1 MLVERKLDGR
11 VIKLSN
17 LGQTNGILIRNV
29 PEEVSDEF
37 LELYFQSPR
46 SGGHDDVVA
55 DVKIVDNS
63 NGRMAVVVIDD
74 VTGNI
79 KSIFTGARLLDS
91 IYHIQIRIIYNI
103 LTYYL

>member
-1 MLVERKLDGR
+1 MHHLFSLTDFKSYKKVLVERKLDGR
-11 VIKLSN
+11 VIELSN
-17 LGQTNGILIRNV
+17 LGQTNGVLIRNV

-55 DVKIVDNS
+55 EVKIVDNS

-74 VTGNI
+74 VTGI
-79 KSIFTGARLLDS
+79 KSISTGARL
-91 IYHIQIRIIYNI
+91 
-103 LTYYL
+103 